1 MQRIV
6 QDETIIVKDVH
17 IFNEDV
23 LEVSVTKK
31 QDACERVGKTNI
43 FMACFTTA
51 LARLKLYAE
60 LQKLN
65 EQGLYYDTDSVIY
78 SWKGGQPY
86 IPTSIFLGQM
96 TDELEGDSITEFG
109 SAGPKSYCYKTQG
122 DKTECKN
129 KRTKSSH
136 EINQVLN
143 CNSMM
148 LHIQEELANPLKWR
162 RLMDIGIKDH
172 FVRDSTHKTVSLK
185 DLVKIFGVNWDKRV
199 VEKDRKNIS
208 LWQCESL
215 NEWLYFSVG

>member
-1 MQRIV
+1 MR
-6 QDETIIVKDVH
+6 

-23 LEVSVTKK
+23 LEASVMKK
-31 QDACERVGKTNI
+31 EDECEGAGKTNI
-43 FMACFTTA
+43 FIACFTTV

-65 EQGLYYDTDSVIY
+65 EQVLCYNTDSVIY
-78 SWKGGQPY
+78 SWKEGQPY
-86 IPTSIFLGQM
+86 IPTGIFLGQM
-96 TDELEGDSITEFG
+96 TDELEGDLITEFG

-122 DKTECKN
+122 DKTECKI
-129 KRTKSSH
+129 KGTKSSH

-172 FVRDSTHKTVSLK
+172 FVRDSTHKQSA
-185 DLVKIFGVNWDKRV
+185 
-199 VEKDRKNIS
+199 
-208 LWQCESL
+208 
-215 NEWLYFSVG
+215 